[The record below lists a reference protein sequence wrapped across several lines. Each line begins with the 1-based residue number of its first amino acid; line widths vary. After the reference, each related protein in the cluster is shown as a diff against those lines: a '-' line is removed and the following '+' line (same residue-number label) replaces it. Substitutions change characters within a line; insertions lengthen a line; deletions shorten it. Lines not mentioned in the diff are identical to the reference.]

1 VLLISC
7 LLVCVGCV
15 TCERRETDTRRN
27 RVVKASYDS
36 WIKST
41 IWSGRPLRA
50 LRNPYVADWELN
62 RQAEIKELTGKGVVP
77 LVYEIDRLHRAGTLT
92 DEIEDAVALRYVYEG
107 DEDGNAADAE

>member
-1 VLLISC
+1 L
-7 LLVCVGCV
+7 GA
-15 TCERRETDTRRN
+15 CERRETDTRRN

-36 WIKST
+36 WVKST

-77 LVYEIDRLHRAGTLT
+77 LVYEIDHLHKAGTLT
-92 DEIEDAVALRYVYEG
+92 DEIEDAVALR
-107 DEDGNAADAE
+107 